1 MIRRLFQFVSPFLIP
16 AILVALLGGLAVSL
30 AGSHADD
37 DVHALRDELDRQLR
51 WEYQLRRDNRRLTH
65 LIEALANTSAL
76 DRKVAREEANL
87 VGPGDVV
94 FQFPQSK

>member
-1 MIRRLFQFVSPFLIP
+1 MIRRLSRIFGPVVIP
-16 AILVALLGGLAVSL
+16 AVLVVLLGALAVSL

-51 WEYQLRRDNRRLTH
+51 WEYQLTRDNRRLNH
-65 LIEALANTSAL
+65 LIDALATTSGL
-76 DRKVAREEANL
+76 DLKVAREEANL
-87 VGPGDVV
+87 IGPGDVL